1 MQQRRFRPGDVLDDY
16 CPRERR
22 LTDHA
27 IVAMIDDHIKQ
38 TRCVVCD
45 AEHEYK
51 DGKVP
56 PQRRKK
62 APAGLF
68 AQVLDGLQGPQPAA
82 RVSTQVEP
90 DGADTDEILDG
101 ADSVDATSQPDM
113 AAHLSAG
120 GHDAEALAAVVAAGA
135 PVTLKDTLKDIVP
148 DSDTVADADNDAD
161 PEADPEADNG
171 PASGREEGLWRRALI
186 RAALPRPEGQP
197 PPQTRPA
204 PDFTVR
210 QPTDNRVQRHGRRR
224 SPGGQS
230 DQGGGTPHGPMRSG
244 RGSHGHGQGPGSGQ
258 GSGQGQGA
266 GRSRRR
272 RGGKK
277 NH

>member
-22 LTDHA
+22 ITNHA

-56 PQRRKK
+56 PRRKK

-68 AQVLDGLQGPQPAA
+68 AQVLDGLQGPQRAVRPAA
-82 RVSTQVEP
+82 PVDAEI
-90 DGADTDEILDG
+90 DGADDEILDG
-101 ADSVDATSQPDM
+101 PDVDASPEPDV
-113 AAHLSAG
+113 AARLSG
-120 GHDAEALAAVVAAGA
+120 EGHEAETFAAVVGDGA
-135 PVTLKDTLKDIVP
+135 PVAIV
-148 DSDTVADADNDAD
+148 DGASDDE
-161 PEADPEADNG
+161 P
-171 PASGREEGLWRRALI
+171 PASQEGGREEGLWRRTLI

-210 QPTDNRVQRHGRRR
+210 QPTNNRTQRHGRPRG
-224 SPGGQS
+224 PGGPS
-230 DQGGGTPHGPMRSG
+230 DHGGASHHGPMRTG
-244 RGSHGHGQGPGSGQ
+244 RRVQGPGQGHGQGQ
-258 GSGQGQGA
+258 GQGQGA

-272 RGGKK
+272 RGGGKK

>member
-1 MQQRRFRPGDVLDDY
+1 MQQRRYRPGDVLDDY

-22 LTDHA
+22 ITDHA

-62 APAGLF
+62 APAALF
-68 AQVLDGLQGPQPAA
+68 SQVLDGLTGPTPPARAMTQTSGDTSGVDALDDDADLPAA
-82 RVSTQVEP
+82 VAPAVAIAAIEEP
-90 DGADTDEILDG
+90 AAASMEVHAESDIRTATPDEPITATG
-101 ADSVDATSQPDM
+101 DAPR
-113 AAHLSAG
+113 
-120 GHDAEALAAVVAAGA
+120 
-135 PVTLKDTLKDIVP
+135 
-148 DSDTVADADNDAD
+148 
-161 PEADPEADNG
+161 
-171 PASGREEGLWRRALI
+171 REEGGPWRRQLR

-210 QPTDNRVQRHGRRR
+210 QPNNARGARHGHRRGGGFAGASGNGDHGHGRFGRGGQPQGQGGGRRR
-224 SPGGQS
+224 
-230 DQGGGTPHGPMRSG
+230 
-244 RGSHGHGQGPGSGQ
+244 RG
-258 GSGQGQGA
+258 
-266 GRSRRR
+266 

-277 NH
+277 NN

>member
-22 LTDHA
+22 ITDHA

-62 APAGLF
+62 PQTALF
-68 AQVLDGLQGPQPAA
+68 TQVLDGLQGAPPA
-82 RVSTQVEP
+82 RVPVPAEVEP
-90 DGADTDEILDG
+90 ERTDEILD
-101 ADSVDATSQPDM
+101 ASPPPVLTVATTDAAAVLQVSQTLHEP
-113 AAHLSAG
+113 
-120 GHDAEALAAVVAAGA
+120 ETLAAVSDNVAPPSGLHQDDA
-135 PVTLKDTLKDIVP
+135 PVP
-148 DSDTVADADNDAD
+148 
-161 PEADPEADNG
+161 G
-171 PASGREEGLWRRALI
+171 QEEGLWRRPLI

-210 QPTDNRVQRHGRRR
+210 QPTNNRPPRHGRRR
-224 SPGGQS
+224 GTGDQQG
-230 DQGGGTPHGPMRSG
+230 QGGGGNYGPMRFG
-244 RGSHGHGQGPGSGQ
+244 RGAQGHGGQGHGQGH
-258 GSGQGQGA
+258 GA
-266 GRSRRR
+266 GRARRR

-277 NH
+277 NQ

>member
-1 MQQRRFRPGDVLDDY
+1 MQQRRYRPGDVLDDY

-22 LTDHA
+22 ITDHA

-62 APAGLF
+62 PQAALF
-68 AQVLDGLQGPQPAA
+68 NQVLDGLAGPQPPA
-82 RVSTQVEP
+82 RV
-90 DGADTDEILDG
+90 
-101 ADSVDATSQPDM
+101 
-113 AAHLSAG
+113 AAHLPADSDAPGAFDEDVAGEDSDVSHASAG
-120 GHDAEALAAVVAAGA
+120 DVSMAAV
-135 PVTLKDTLKDIVP
+135 PVVEDIVP
-148 DSDTVADADNDAD
+148 
-161 PEADPEADNG
+161 
-171 PASGREEGLWRRALI
+171 PAVVVSHTRTDEDLPAPAREEGPWRRQLI

-210 QPTDNRVQRHGRRR
+210 QPNTSRGQRHGRRGGAPGAGHGGNGNHGASR
-224 SPGGQS
+224 FGRGGQ
-230 DQGGGTPHGPMRSG
+230 
-244 RGSHGHGQGPGSGQ
+244 GQGPGG
-258 GSGQGQGA
+258 G
-266 GRSRRR
+266 RRR
-272 RGGKK
+272 RGRGGKK
-277 NH
+277 NG

>member
-22 LTDHA
+22 ITDHA

-51 DGKVP
+51 GGKVP

-62 APAGLF
+62 PQTALF
-68 AQVLDGLQGPQPAA
+68 TQVLDGLQGPQPA
-82 RVSTQVEP
+82 RVPVPTEVEP
-90 DGADTDEILDG
+90 ESTDEILD
-101 ADSVDATSQPDM
+101 APPPPVLTVPTP
-113 AAHLSAG
+113 
-120 GHDAEALAAVVAAGA
+120 EAAAVLQVSQNLHEPETFAAVSDNVVAPPSSLNQDDEPA
-135 PVTLKDTLKDIVP
+135 PGK
-148 DSDTVADADNDAD
+148 
-161 PEADPEADNG
+161 
-171 PASGREEGLWRRALI
+171 EEGLWRRPLI

-210 QPTDNRVQRHGRRR
+210 QPTNNRPHRHGRRR
-224 SPGGQS
+224 GAGDQQG
-230 DQGGGTPHGPMRSG
+230 QGGGGNYGPMRFG
-244 RGSHGHGQGPGSGQ
+244 RGAQGQGGKGHGQGQ
-258 GSGQGQGA
+258 GHGA
-266 GRSRRR
+266 GRARRR

>member
-22 LTDHA
+22 ITDHA

-56 PQRRKK
+56 SQRRKK
-62 APAGLF
+62 PQAALF
-68 AQVLDGLQGPQPAA
+68 TQVLDGLQGPQPA
-82 RVSTQVEP
+82 RVPAPADAETDASDPIVEP
-90 DGADTDEILDG
+90 EPAVVMQASEVAPPSETF
-101 ADSVDATSQPDM
+101 
-113 AAHLSAG
+113 
-120 GHDAEALAAVVAAGA
+120 AAVAES
-135 PVTLKDTLKDIVP
+135 VP
-148 DSDTVADADNDAD
+148 L
-161 PEADPEADNG
+161 
-171 PASGREEGLWRRALI
+171 PASTAQDTEPAPAREEGLWRRPLI

-204 PDFTVR
+204 PEFTVR
-210 QPTDNRVQRHGRRR
+210 QPSSNRPHRHGRQRG
-224 SPGGQS
+224 SGDQQG
-230 DQGGGTPHGPMRSG
+230 QGGGYGPTRFG
-244 RGSHGHGQGPGSGQ
+244 RGA
-258 GSGQGQGA
+258 QGQGGQGHGPGA
-266 GRSRRR
+266 GRARRR

>member
-22 LTDHA
+22 ITDHA

-62 APAGLF
+62 PQTALF
-68 AQVLDGLQGPQPAA
+68 TQVLDGLQGPQPARPA
-82 RVSTQVEP
+82 LQAEAEGADQPLDLPEPSVPTVATPEPVVRQVSTAGQQPEVLVAAAEP
-90 DGADTDEILDG
+90 
-101 ADSVDATSQPDM
+101 
-113 AAHLSAG
+113 AG
-120 GHDAEALAAVVAAGA
+120 GPTLGEAQGVVTA
-135 PVTLKDTLKDIVP
+135 P
-148 DSDTVADADNDAD
+148 S
-161 PEADPEADNG
+161 
-171 PASGREEGLWRRALI
+171 REEGLWRRPLI

-210 QPTDNRVQRHGRRR
+210 QPTGNRPHRHGRRR
-224 SPGGQS
+224 GAGDQQG
-230 DQGGGTPHGPMRSG
+230 QGGGSHGPMRFG
-244 RGSHGHGQGPGSGQ
+244 RGAQGQGP
-258 GSGQGQGA
+258 GQGQGA